1 MNDTFEVDF
10 DTNPT
15 ELYTAICAGEWE
27 NATSIVKEYPDQAR
41 TWVVRHDPE
50 DETAILWRFLPLHSA
65 CARQPSDS
73 LVEALLLAY
82 PDAASAKDDQ
92 GFLPLHYA
100 CGNRASDGAVNML
113 LIVYPQGADVR
124 DPYGGKLPLHH
135 LAQWGTFSAGVVNML
150 LAVHPGAISEKDSS
164 GYLPLDLAKAANYPG
179 RNVVITALKRCMVA
193 SKMRS
198 SETAITSS
206 RDVDITQE
214 LDTLDNQHETLA
226 GLSEELTALREE
238 TDVLRTQA
246 ETERSASNETISAEK
261 EKVTTLSNQLSEI
274 ESELASVKTAYHES
288 ETDYSQHTE
297 EIKKCRYEI
306 ISLKED
312 KERTIKERDTI
323 SEKLELKQKTSE
335 DTIAKLE
342 ARIETQQ
349 QELLDKNSNLE
360 SLDAMIGK
368 LEDECTGF
376 KEANGN
382 LNKEVE
388 YLKDCKNV
396 SDKLDVLFTNLINL
410 QGRYEGLQKITMEQ
424 DQMFKAAV
432 VEREQKILEIAQ
444 LEEKLRVNTS
454 DEHDKLLNELKLQ
467 EEEIKS
473 MMDLIQA

>member
-1 MNDTFEVDF
+1 MSDTYEVDF

-15 ELYTAICAGEWE
+15 DLYTAICAGEWE
-27 NATSIVKEYPDQAR
+27 NATSIVKEFPDQAR

-50 DETAILWRFLPLHSA
+50 DEIAILWRFLPLHSA

-113 LIVYPQGADVR
+113 LIVYPQGADIR

-150 LAVHPGAISEKDSS
+150 LAIHPGAISEKDSS

-214 LDTLDNQHETLA
+214 LEMIQSQEETIA
-226 GLSEELTALREE
+226 RLSEELATLRDD
-238 TDVLRTQA
+238 TDQLQSQVDS
-246 ETERSASNETISAEK
+246 ERNESNETISSEK
-261 EKVTTLSNQLSEI
+261 EKVTTLTN
-274 ESELASVKTAYHES
+274 ELHEVQNELFSVKTAYHES
-288 ETDYSQHTE
+288 ESNHMQHIE
-297 EIKKCRYEI
+297 ETKSRRYEI
-306 ISLKED
+306 ISLEDD
-312 KERTIKERDTI
+312 KEQMIKERDTI
-323 SEKLELKQKTSE
+323 CEKLELKTRTSE
-335 DTIAKLE
+335 DTIGKLE
-342 ARIETQQ
+342 ARIQTQFE
-349 QELLDKNSNLE
+349 ELQNKNSNLD
-360 SLDAMIGK
+360 SLKGTIKDLEGDCTSSKEENDK
-368 LEDECTGF
+368 L
-376 KEANGN
+376 KE
-382 LNKEVE
+382 EVE
-388 YLKDCKNV
+388 YLKDCKGS
-396 SDKLDVLFTNLINL
+396 SDKMDTLFTNLISL

-424 DQMFKAAV
+424 DRMFKAAV

-444 LEEKLRVNTS
+444 LEEKLRVSTTE
-454 DEHDKLLNELKLQ
+454 EHDKLLGELKIQ
-467 EEEIKS
+467 EEEIQN
-473 MMDLIQA
+473 MMELIQL

>member
-1 MNDTFEVDF
+1 MSETFEVDF

-15 ELYTAICAGEWE
+15 DLYTAICAGEWE
-27 NATSIVKEYPDQAR
+27 NATSIVKENPDQAR
-41 TWVVRHDPE
+41 IWVVRHDPE
-50 DETAILWRFLPLHSA
+50 DDSAILWRFLPLHSA

-198 SETAITSS
+198 SETPITCS

-214 LDTLDNQHETLA
+214 LDTIDNQHETIDNMN
-226 GLSEELTALREE
+226 EELATLREE
-238 TDVLRTQA
+238 TDQLRSQV
-246 ETERSASNETISAEK
+246 ESERSASNETISAEK
-261 EKVTTLSNQLSEI
+261 EKVTTLSNELAEI
-274 ESELASVKTAYHES
+274 QSELASVKTAYHES
-288 ETDYSQHTE
+288 ESDYATHTE
-297 EIKKCRYEI
+297 ETKKCRYEI
-306 ISLKED
+306 IALKEE

-335 DTIAKLE
+335 DTISRLE
-342 ARIETQQ
+342 ARIETQHH
-349 QELLDKNSNLE
+349 ELAEKHSNLE
-360 SLDAMIGK
+360 SLQSMIEK
-368 LEDECTGF
+368 LEEECNFLKDSNVNLTE
-376 KEANGN
+376 EA
-382 LNKEVE
+382 E
-388 YLKDCKNV
+388 YLKECKDT
-396 SDKLDVLFTNLINL
+396 SDKIDVLFTNLINL
-410 QGRYEGLQKITMEQ
+410 QGRYEGLQKITMDQ
-424 DQMFKAAV
+424 DRMFKAAV

-454 DEHDKLLNELKLQ
+454 EEHDKLLNELKTQ
-467 EEEIKS
+467 EEEIQN
-473 MMDLIQA
+473 MMDLIRV

>member
-1 MNDTFEVDF
+1 MSGTFEVDF

-15 ELYTAICAGEWE
+15 DLYTAICAGEWE
-27 NATSIVKEYPDQAR
+27 KATSIVKEYPDQAR

-50 DETAILWRFLPLHSA
+50 DDTAILWRFLPLHSA

-198 SETAITSS
+198 SDVPITSS
-206 RDVDITQE
+206 RDVDITAELETIADQE
-214 LDTLDNQHETLA
+214 EKIAL
-226 GLSEELTALREE
+226 LSEELATLREE
-238 TDVLRTQA
+238 TEQLQSTVDK
-246 ETERSASNETISAEK
+246 ERNASDESMSAEK
-261 EKVTTLSNQLSEI
+261 EKVSTLTNELNEI
-274 ESELASVKTAYHES
+274 QSELASVKTAYNES
-288 ETDYSQHTE
+288 EADYARHID
-297 EIKKCRYEI
+297 EIKSCRYEI
-306 ISLKED
+306 IELKEG

-323 SEKLELKQKTSE
+323 CEKLELKTRTSE

-342 ARIETQQ
+342 ARIQTQKE
-349 QELLDKNSNLE
+349 ELEDKNNNLDSLE
-360 SLDAMIGK
+360 SMIKKLDEECSAARVGNDK
-368 LEDECTGF
+368 L
-376 KEANGN
+376 KE
-382 LNKEVE
+382 EVE

-396 SDKLDVLFTNLINL
+396 SDKIDTLFTSLISL
-410 QGRYEGLQKITMEQ
+410 QGRYENLQKITMEQ
-424 DQMFKAAV
+424 DRMFKAAV

-454 DEHDKLLNELKLQ
+454 EEHDKLLGELKIQ
-467 EEEIKS
+467 EEEIRS
-473 MMDLIQA
+473 MMELIQA